1 MKLQERIE
9 ILVKLGEYLS
19 ESTDSATI
27 NEWSSNLQKAYR
39 LNPWFTPENI
49 QNAAKAIA
57 REFLIKESLEEW
69 VKSYSI
75 KKENP
80 SAKRVGIVMAGN
92 IPMVGFHDLLCTF
105 ISGHLAVCKLSSK
118 DNLLLPHLVNVM
130 GKINATIHEHIL
142 FAERLSDC
150 DAYIAT
156 GSDNSARYFNYYFGK
171 YPSIIRKNRTSVAVL
186 TGNESKEALDLLA
199 DDILSYFGLGCRNVT
214 QICVPQGY
222 DFLPLLEALKKYSH
236 YFEHAKYKNNFDYQL
251 TIYIMNNMY
260 YMTNQSI
267 VLVENEQPFS
277 PIGTLH
283 YKYYDEEAIAYQTY
297 EQHPSIQAIV
307 GAKGLPFGKAQQ
319 PGLKDYADGV
329 DVMKFLQEL

>member
-9 ILVKLGEYLS
+9 ILIKLGEYLS
-19 ESTDSATI
+19 ASADTAYY
-27 NEWSSNLQKAYR
+27 NEWNSIVQQASR
-39 LNPWFTPENI
+39 LNPWFTPENT
-49 QNAAKAIA
+49 QQAANAIF
-57 REFLIKESLEEW
+57 RQFLQKDLLEEW
-69 VKSYSI
+69 ANSYRI
-75 KKENP
+75 KKDHT

-105 ISGHLAVCKLSSK
+105 ISGHQAICKLSSK
-118 DNLLLPHLVNVM
+118 DNVLLPHLATVM
-130 GKINATIHEHIL
+130 GRMNANIQEHIC

-186 TGNESKEALDLLA
+186 KGNESKETLDLLA

-214 QICVPQGY
+214 QICVPHGY

-251 TIYIMNNMY
+251 TIYIMNNLF

-267 VLVENEQPFS
+267 VLIENEQPFS

-283 YKYYDEEAIAYQTY
+283 YKYYENETSAYQEY
-297 EQHPSIQAIV
+297 RQHPAIQAIV
-307 GAKGLPFGKAQQ
+307 GENGLPFGKAQE
-319 PGLKDYADGV
+319 PGLTDYADGV
-329 DVMKFLQEL
+329 DVMRFLTEL